1 MLIGAAFILGSSLC
15 YAFYQSGAEPM
26 IRRLGSARF
35 TALAMIVSTVATQ
48 LHFAIKQ
55 PLAALIQPWPI
66 YAYGA
71 AMALF
76 STVLPVFMNSAA
88 IRRIGVAKSVLI
100 GTLGPVL
107 TIVFSW
113 WLLDE
118 PLSLAQVSGAALVL
132 IGVILAS
139 RH

>member
-1 MLIGAAFILGSSLC
+1 MGAAFILGSSLC
-15 YAFYQSGAEPM
+15 YAFYQSGAESM
-26 IRRLGSARF
+26 IQRLGWARF
-35 TALAMIVSTVATQ
+35 TALAMIVSTAATQ

-55 PLAALIQPWPI
+55 PISALIQPWPI

-76 STVLPVFMNSAA
+76 STILPVFMNSAA

-118 PLSLAQVSGAALVL
+118 PLSLAQISGAALVL
-132 IGVILAS
+132 AGVMLAS

>member
-1 MLIGAAFILGSSLC
+1 
-15 YAFYQSGAEPM
+15 
-26 IRRLGSARF
+26 
-35 TALAMIVSTVATQ
+35 
-48 LHFAIKQ
+48 
-55 PLAALIQPWPI
+55 LIQPWPI

-113 WLLDE
+113 WLLNE
-118 PLSLAQVSGAALVL
+118 PLSLAQVSGAVLVL
-132 IGVILAS
+132 TGVMLAS
-139 RH
+139 RHR